1 MILPILLG
9 VIIIVF
15 TIINAVPG
23 DPGRRILG
31 VSAEQSAVD
40 QLNHELGVD
49 RPFFVRLFDYIK
61 NIVTRFDFGVSYQSM
76 NPVVET
82 CLLYTSRCV

>member
-61 NIVTRFDFGVSYQSM
+61 KYCH
-76 NPVVET
+76 PV
-82 CLLYTSRCV
+82 